1 MPPTNASPQ
10 AAERLAAATGLEK
23 RAVFRRG
30 LPRRRDAGL
39 PVIEGRAL
47 TARRIAFV
55 LRLFLGGLL
64 VYASHDKL
72 FDPQPFANAVD
83 NYQILPYSLVNL
95 AAIVLPWIEMVTGL
109 CLIAGVFAPGAGL
122 VATGMFAVFTVAL
135 VSAVLRGLN
144 INCGCFSLEE
154 GAEKVSWLAAG
165 DARF

>member
-1 MPPTNASPQ
+1 MT
-10 AAERLAAATGLEK
+10 T
-23 RAVFRRG
+23 
-30 LPRRRDAGL
+30 
-39 PVIEGRAL
+39 
-47 TARRIAFV
+47 RRIAFA

-83 NYQILPYSLVNL
+83 NYQILPYSLVNM
-95 AAIVLPWIEMVTGL
+95 AAIALPWIEMVTGL

-135 VSAVLRGLN
+135 VIAVLRGLN

-154 GAEKVSWLAAG
+154 GAEKVSWLAASG
-165 DARF
+165 RAVLTAAGVFVTLSSLQTDWPAAWLKKPRREKE